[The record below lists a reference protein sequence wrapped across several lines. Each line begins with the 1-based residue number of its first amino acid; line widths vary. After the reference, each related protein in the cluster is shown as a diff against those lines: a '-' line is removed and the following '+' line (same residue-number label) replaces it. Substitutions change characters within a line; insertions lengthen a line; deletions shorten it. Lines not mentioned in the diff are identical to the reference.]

1 MGLTFDSRMITGCC
15 RPLSALCWF
24 PPDSSHSL
32 LVSDFILPCRTWD
45 RSKLARYLPH
55 YLVEKALSFFIP
67 FHSQQ
72 DSLVWGL
79 TADGQ
84 FSVKSGALLV
94 QGLVN
99 GDVTIVDYA
108 WIWKLLPPPKIKN
121 FLWKACNDGLP
132 SKERLERSHI
142 SFFHR
147 TVHFV
152 ISSLNLLI
160 IYVSRA
166 LFRWIPLQL
175 CTMTFLACFP
185 CFVSSVGSAF

>member
-1 MGLTFDSRMITGCC
+1 MQLKLVWKLLKDDNSLWVKLVRKKYLKNDSLFTHKVSVLASWQWKHLMRLRNMFCQGLRWQIGNGSDIRFWDDNWLLPS
-15 RPLSALCWF
+15 PLSSLLI

-45 RSKLARYLPH
+45 RSKLARYLPQ

-79 TADGQ
+79 TADGE

-121 FLWKACNDGLP
+121 FL
-132 SKERLERSHI
+132 
-142 SFFHR
+142 
-147 TVHFV
+147 
-152 ISSLNLLI
+152 
-160 IYVSRA
+160 
-166 LFRWIPLQL
+166 
-175 CTMTFLACFP
+175 
-185 CFVSSVGSAF
+185 